1 VVSGRVTTDLRAG
14 VIVVEF
20 DGDLTLRS
28 KDVVRSTVY
37 KCLVECPS
45 AVLVDLTKL
54 VDQTDG
60 SSISMLYALQRAA
73 QADPGVPLVWC
84 GPRDVLAER
93 LARSTWR
100 DMLPVYETRELAFAA
115 IEAGPLPGRRVR
127 ARLPVDPATPRVARG
142 LAFSAC
148 VAWGHPDDAHRVQRV
163 VSELVNHS
171 LEQAGTEME
180 IWLAHRGSC
189 LYLAVRDGD
198 PDPPEMRDPTDIS
211 TARLV
216 DIGRG
221 LRIVEHEAVRWGC
234 LTAPEGK
241 LVWALVEL
249 TDASA

>member
-20 DGDLTLRS
+20 DGELTLRA
-28 KDVVRSTVY
+28 KDVVRSTVF

-45 AVLVDLTKL
+45 AVVVDLGGLVDE
-54 VDQTDG
+54 TDG

-84 GPRDVLAER
+84 APTGRLAER
-93 LARSTWR
+93 LARSAWR
-100 DMLPVYETRELAFAA
+100 ELIPVYESRDLAFAA
-115 IEAGPLPGRRVR
+115 IVAGPLPGRRVR
-127 ARLPVDPATPRVARG
+127 AHLPVDPSTPRVARG

-148 VAWGHPDDAHRVQRV
+148 VAWGHADAAHRVQRV

-180 IWLAHRGSC
+180 IWLALRGTC
-189 LYLAVRDGD
+189 VYVAVRDGD
-198 PDPPEMRDPTDIS
+198 PDPPEMRDPTDID

-216 DIGRG
+216 DLGRG
-221 LRIVEHEAVRWGC
+221 LRIVEGEAVKWGC
-234 LTAPEGK
+234 FTAPDGK
-241 LVWALVEL
+241 LVWALVPL
-249 TDASA
+249 GDGSA